1 MARAKIAG
9 LIDSGAPRILL
20 QIVLHMV
27 LSRTLDIREELDAVE
42 TFCGA
47 ASISRGPPE
56 TRVVFACI
64 FLVLG
69 VCGPEVLDD

>member
-1 MARAKIAG
+1 
-9 LIDSGAPRILL
+9 
-20 QIVLHMV
+20 VLHMV